1 MSIEQLKELFGNQEA
16 ILELVQLE
24 GGELALRNA
33 GSESAPLVTIQ
44 FNEELK
50 ALLGD
55 QTTVV
60 AQQMVQA
67 ALYGLLEKQV
77 GEWQAEVV
85 DENSAFFCIQCLF
98 LSGWVL
104 DDVQFE
110 FDLKYDC
117 SYFSPFPLLQNKLH
131 QFDRGE
137 SLQLL
142 LYFLHTPK
150 PESQD

>member
-1 MSIEQLKELFGNQEA
+1 MSIEQLKEFFGNQEA

-85 DENSAFFCIQCLF
+85 DEKPQFF
-98 LSGWVL
+98 S
-104 DDVQFE
+104 
-110 FDLKYDC
+110 
-117 SYFSPFPLLQNKLH
+117 
-131 QFDRGE
+131 
-137 SLQLL
+137 
-142 LYFLHTPK
+142 
-150 PESQD
+150 

>member
-85 DENSAFFCIQCLF
+85 DEKPKFF
-98 LSGWVL
+98 S
-104 DDVQFE
+104 
-110 FDLKYDC
+110 
-117 SYFSPFPLLQNKLH
+117 
-131 QFDRGE
+131 
-137 SLQLL
+137 
-142 LYFLHTPK
+142 
-150 PESQD
+150 

>member
-77 GEWQAEVV
+77 GEWQTEVV
-85 DENSAFFCIQCLF
+85 DEKPQFF
-98 LSGWVL
+98 S
-104 DDVQFE
+104 
-110 FDLKYDC
+110 
-117 SYFSPFPLLQNKLH
+117 
-131 QFDRGE
+131 
-137 SLQLL
+137 
-142 LYFLHTPK
+142 
-150 PESQD
+150 